1 MACDQLPQG
10 WKRWEDILRTQGART
25 QDQHGE
31 LGPASAGRG
40 RVCVGSGWRCWLAVL
55 SCRIAFP
62 GNQLCSFRMSL
73 PHLCMSAQEAGM
85 INGCDWPVLWNNWA
99 RGTTPALAPLQQG
112 VWGALMQSKQDGDYD
127 QDAF

>member
-1 MACDQLPQG
+1 MLLRP
-10 WKRWEDILRTQGART
+10 LRTQGART
-25 QDQHGE
+25 QDQRGE
-31 LGPASAGRG
+31 LGLASAGRG

-73 PHLCMSAQEAGM
+73 LHLGMSAQEAGM

-99 RGTTPALAPLQQG
+99 QGTTPALPCSRGFG
-112 VWGALMQSKQDGDYD
+112 VL
-127 QDAF
+127 